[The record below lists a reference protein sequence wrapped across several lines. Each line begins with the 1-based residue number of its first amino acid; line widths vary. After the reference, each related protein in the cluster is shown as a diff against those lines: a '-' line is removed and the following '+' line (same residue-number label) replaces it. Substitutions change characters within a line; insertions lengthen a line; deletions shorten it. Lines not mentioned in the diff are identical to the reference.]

1 MFIVE
6 NFENTEKIKKEVKI
20 TQSSNSEV
28 VNISILVYFFPVAYF
43 LFYLILNEDSGIIW
57 INLPMG
63 SKIVKIFMNL

>member
-43 LFYLILNEDSGIIW
+43 LFYLILNEDSGII
-57 INLPMG
+57 
-63 SKIVKIFMNL
+63 